1 MKEIPVYL
9 ACGFLE
15 SGKTDFLK
23 GILEDTEFTERKK
36 TLVIVCEEGEEE
48 YDDALLK
55 DSNAVV
61 EIIESED
68 DVTRGNIEALV
79 KKHKPE
85 IILIEYNGTWSAE
98 KLLSQIPKGTPI
110 VQMFTLIDAGTYDVY
125 MQNMRGIIMN
135 FVRYSDVVIVNRCTA
150 ETKKSSIRRTMKGA
164 NPRVMVVYENADGV
178 SSDEVEDDLPF
189 DVNAD
194 KIEIEDEDFG
204 IFYLEAMEHPEKFAN
219 KTVSFKAMVYWD
231 DQMPKGWFYAGRYAM
246 TCCEADISYVGIM
259 VKWNGA
265 EKLPSMGFVN
275 ITGEISIEANE
286 MYTAPGPVV
295 HATMIMPGKTP
306 DEKLVYFS

>member
-85 IILIEYNGTWSAE
+85 IILICSSVRAVPSGATTFV
-98 KLLSQIPKGTPI
+98 IP
-110 VQMFTLIDAGTYDVY
+110 L
-125 MQNMRGIIMN
+125 
-135 FVRYSDVVIVNRCTA
+135 
-150 ETKKSSIRRTMKGA
+150 
-164 NPRVMVVYENADGV
+164 
-178 SSDEVEDDLPF
+178 
-189 DVNAD
+189 
-194 KIEIEDEDFG
+194 
-204 IFYLEAMEHPEKFAN
+204 
-219 KTVSFKAMVYWD
+219 
-231 DQMPKGWFYAGRYAM
+231 
-246 TCCEADISYVGIM
+246 
-259 VKWNGA
+259 
-265 EKLPSMGFVN
+265 
-275 ITGEISIEANE
+275 
-286 MYTAPGPVV
+286 
-295 HATMIMPGKTP
+295 
-306 DEKLVYFS
+306 

>member
-1 MKEIPVYL
+1 
-9 ACGFLE
+9 
-15 SGKTDFLK
+15 
-23 GILEDTEFTERKK
+23 
-36 TLVIVCEEGEEE
+36 
-48 YDDALLK
+48 
-55 DSNAVV
+55 
-61 EIIESED
+61 
-68 DVTRGNIEALV
+68 
-79 KKHKPE
+79 
-85 IILIEYNGTWSAE
+85 
-98 KLLSQIPKGTPI
+98 
-110 VQMFTLIDAGTYDVY
+110 
-125 MQNMRGIIMN
+125 MN
-135 FVRYSDVVIVNRCTA
+135 FVKYSDFVIVNRCTA